1 MSVTFMESSSPPN
14 EGRTITP
21 VHNLGAVKQMFDK
34 LAALA
39 EKEPSELTPSTFAF
53 QPDTQQAT
61 DVIKAALSSRHGVEL
76 VMHLP
81 KPDARTCLDLLDQTV
96 NAIEPGSPQYTTMFH
111 LLQKLSHKYE
121 TIPKSFI
128 LSTDELEKT
137 SVEYVKWGGYADVW
151 TG

>member
-1 MSVTFMESSSPPN
+1 
-14 EGRTITP
+14 
-21 VHNLGAVKQMFDK
+21 
-34 LAALA
+34 
-39 EKEPSELTPSTFAF
+39 
-53 QPDTQQAT
+53 
-61 DVIKAALSSRHGVEL
+61 
-76 VMHLP
+76 
-81 KPDARTCLDLLDQTV
+81 
-96 NAIEPGSPQYTTMFH
+96 MFH